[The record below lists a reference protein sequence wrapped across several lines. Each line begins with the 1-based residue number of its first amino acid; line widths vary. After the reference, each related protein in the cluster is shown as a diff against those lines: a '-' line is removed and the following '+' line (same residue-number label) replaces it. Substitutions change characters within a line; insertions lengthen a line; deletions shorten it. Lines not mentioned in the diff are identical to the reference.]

1 MVRYRIDK
9 EGLFDELRIWGED
22 LPSPVRLVTCGG
34 TALAL
39 LDLKLSTKDIDFLVP
54 DLKEYET
61 LTGYFRS
68 LGWEGSGARWV
79 RPGGEFIFDVFRGR
93 VVYITELLDDPLV
106 PGQHIP
112 IGDYG
117 RVALSALN
125 LLDVACTKLVR
136 CTGVDLD
143 DCLEVIRTGRVTPR
157 ELAERFREYARYGL
171 NERDFKV
178 NLEVLAER
186 MADNGLDATAVRE
199 VLARWQPWQ
208 PSTSR

>member
-68 LGWEGSGARWV
+68 LGWEGSGSRIRTASATSTGWPTRSTGPSCFPV
-79 RPGGEFIFDVFRGR
+79 R
-93 VVYITELLDDPLV
+93 DDPLV
-106 PGQHIP
+106 PG
-112 IGDYG
+112 
-117 RVALSALN
+117 
-125 LLDVACTKLVR
+125 
-136 CTGVDLD
+136 
-143 DCLEVIRTGRVTPR
+143 
-157 ELAERFREYARYGL
+157 
-171 NERDFKV
+171 
-178 NLEVLAER
+178 
-186 MADNGLDATAVRE
+186 
-199 VLARWQPWQ
+199 
-208 PSTSR
+208 